1 MSFKKAINVP
11 PSVSKETTKTLVED
25 IRVGELYWKQDGSYN
40 WMLGQLVAVN
50 SSKKT
55 ANFRLVNEV
64 TGEIVQESQV
74 PIQENINLCDVH
86 LLPANPLF
94 STEADMTHLRHLN
107 EAAIAKN
114 LEDRCLLQN
123 QRPYTFMANVLIA
136 VNPLK
141 SLENPD
147 KHLFIA
153 QPLDQCPP
161 HPYHI
166 AECAYR
172 QLCAIRAVMQNQ
184 SIIISGES
192 GSGKTETSKII
203 LDFLTTRAIRRS
215 HGLSS
220 ASEDELESE
229 MTQSSLISSSSSLH
243 LALSYPISSRSTRGN
258 ELIGNYTSSATLGE
272 RLMETI
278 PILESF
284 GNAKTHWNHNSSRF
298 GKYMRL
304 QFSTKTHALN
314 GALIETYLLEK
325 SRLVNQPFGERNFHI
340 FYELLASEE
349 KHFLTE
355 ELHLSPNDPEKYN
368 YLSQTPS
375 VNACKGPTSESSY
388 HQINDAHNFRNLCKA
403 LHFVGIGDDIQQELF
418 SIVAGLL
425 HLGNVSFIEQETSEG
440 IVSSIDMDNEE
451 VITSLANAAELL
463 GVQAGEL
470 RDCMLMRRIATRG
483 ARRGSIYYVKR
494 DVRTALYSRDTISKT
509 IYEHVFNW
517 LMVQCARALDY
528 DSARADVTPYIGVLD
543 VFGFEDFEPKNRNS
557 FEQLLINYA
566 NEALQSLFNTCIFE
580 AEQDLYRKEHIYAPC
595 NLTLA
600 FPFPLSKG
608 SDTSSRNSLSSAT
621 ESEENTPK
629 SPPYSLTPDQNVIQY
644 SNNSECLDLIASRHG
659 GIFVTIDNVSRL
671 PCPSDGKLN
680 ERLHTLFKR
689 HPCFPTPHPRDL
701 RYTFMIKHYAGT
713 VTYHVDSFVDKN
725 NNIISEQFE
734 ELIRKSS
741 CRILIEMTDR
751 HRNKLS
757 PRLDASS
764 LETANQTANRAG
776 SSLPDEKRR
785 NSELSSSKRLKGG
798 SVSNLF
804 SKQMK
809 GLITELEGTSC
820 NFVRCIKPNTQMK
833 PGVFEK
839 SFVVEQLRC
848 SGTVQA
854 CEVLRVGLSTR
865 ILYAEIVDV
874 YKSLLSAS
882 ILQQF
887 ESNERLFTQAMLW
900 VYKVPAS
907 AFRLGDTRLFLR
919 TGKLDLL
926 DQLLS
931 PSLDSLDSNKIETRM
946 LFYLHRKRWVS
957 LVTKVIVH
965 NHFQRIYITC
975 KYRRKAVLIQS
986 IARRWLVRQRV
997 ARLKKALLVH
1007 QHWKRF
1013 VHKSRIVNRFQELPE
1028 EKMVLLNR
1036 LLQKPYLSYRQKW
1049 LLQWLGPLER
1059 VLYMQ
1064 RRWKKLFLQYSA
1076 RQGFVWILNRV
1087 RRRRSALKI
1096 QLCFRCHVARTRA
1109 RKLRIA
1115 QWARRNWR
1123 VVLLKLR
1130 IALFFTR
1137 ILAKVHVGRL
1147 EVENEKLREE
1157 KVASTQEIDTLR
1169 KQIDQMREL
1178 YEELEVEC
1186 ERGEYDIAAQQS
1198 QMERLN
1204 TKLSVAQ
1211 RELTVLKSQRNFNET
1226 APSYWERLVQ
1236 FLTCSA
1242 LSFESTNH
1250 NPLYID
1256 SRLND
1261 PCKNY
1266 TTRAPKSPIT
1276 SRRSDGTSS
1285 SGQLTEESHTHPLPI
1300 YKRNENQQRR
1310 HSEKESNKCG
1320 CVCHSSDVRDGPHHR
1335 QISSSL
1341 KSDGVVHRPAH
1352 SYLRY
1357 NVR

>member
-1 MSFKKAINVP
+1 
-11 PSVSKETTKTLVED
+11 
-25 IRVGELYWKQDGSYN
+25 
-40 WMLGQLVAVN
+40 
-50 SSKKT
+50 
-55 ANFRLVNEV
+55 
-64 TGEIVQESQV
+64 
-74 PIQENINLCDVH
+74 
-86 LLPANPLF
+86 
-94 STEADMTHLRHLN
+94 MTHLRHLN

-325 SRLVNQPFGERNFHI
+325 SRLVSQPFGERNFHI

-403 LHFVGIGDDIQQELF
+403 LHFVGIGDDVQQELF

-451 VITSLANAAELL
+451 VIISLANAAELL

-1204 TKLSVAQ
+1204 TKLSAAQ

-1320 CVCHSSDVRDGPHHR
+1320 CLCHSSDVRDGPHHR

>member
-1 MSFKKAINVP
+1 MSHKKAINVS
-11 PSVSKETTKTLVED
+11 PSTAKDSSKTLSSD
-25 IRVGELYWKQDGSYN
+25 IRVGELYWKQDGSIN
-40 WMLGQLVAVN
+40 WMLGQLIAVDLP
-50 SSKKT
+50 KQT
-55 ANFRLVNEV
+55 ASFRLVNEL
-64 TGEIVQESQV
+64 TGEIVQESQSPV
-74 PIQENINLCDVH
+74 QEDVNLQEVR

-94 STEADMTHLRHLN
+94 STAADMTHLRHLN

-141 SLENPD
+141 PLENPD

-215 HGLSS
+215 HGLST
-220 ASEDELESE
+220 ASEDEFDSE
-229 MTQSSLISSSSSLH
+229 LTNNSLNCSSSSLH
-243 LALSYPISSRSTRGN
+243 LALSYPISSRSSRGIEIN
-258 ELIGNYTSSATLGE
+258 GKPTSSATLGE

-304 QFSTKTHALN
+304 QFSTTTHALN

-325 SRLVNQPFGERNFHI
+325 SRLVNQPLGERNFHI

-349 KHFLTE
+349 KHFLKE
-355 ELHLSPNDPEKYN
+355 ELHLTPNDPTKYS
-368 YLSQTPS
+368 YLSQSIGQS
-375 VNACKGPTSESSY
+375 VGKRALAESTY
-388 HQINDAHNFRNLCKA
+388 HQINDTENFRNLCKA
-403 LHFVGIGDDIQQELF
+403 LLFVGIGDDVQQELF

-440 IVSSIDMDNEE
+440 VVSGIDTDNEQ
-451 VITSLANAAELL
+451 VVTSLANAADLL
-463 GVQAGEL
+463 GVQAEEL
-470 RDCMLMRRIATRG
+470 RDCMLMKRIATRG

-517 LMVQCARALDY
+517 LMVQCAQALDY

-580 AEQDLYRKEHIYAPC
+580 AEQDLYRKEHIYAPS
-595 NLTLA
+595 NLTLT
-600 FPFPLSKG
+600 FPFPLPTG
-608 SDTSSRNSLSSAT
+608 SDKPSRNSLLSAT
-621 ESEENTPK
+621 ESDDNLLR
-629 SPPYSLTPDQNVIQY
+629 PPTYSLTPEQNVIQY

-671 PCPSDGKLN
+671 PCPSDRKLN

-701 RYTFMIKHYAGT
+701 RFTFMIQHYAGT

-734 ELIRKSS
+734 EVIRKSS
-741 CRILIEMTDR
+741 CQILIEMTDR
-751 HRNKLS
+751 HRNQLS
-757 PRLDASS
+757 PRSGVSS
-764 LETANQTANRAG
+764 LETESTANG
-776 SSLPDEKRR
+776 VGHSDEKRR
-785 NSELSSSKRLKGG
+785 NSEMSSSKRLKGG
-798 SVSNLF
+798 SVSNIF

-874 YKSLLSAS
+874 YKNVLTTS

-900 VYKVPAS
+900 VYKVPNS
-907 AFRLGDTRLFLR
+907 AYRLGDTRLFLR

-931 PSLDSLDSNKIETRM
+931 PSLDSLDSKNIETQM
-946 LFYLHRKRWVS
+946 LFYLHRKRWIS
-957 LVTKVIVH
+957 LVTKVIVY
-965 NHFQRIYITC
+965 NHFERIYISC
-975 KYRRKAVLIQS
+975 KFRRKAVLIQS
-986 IARRWLVRQRV
+986 VARRWLAWRRI
-997 ARLKKALLVH
+997 ARLKKAVRAH

-1013 VHKSRIVNRFQELPE
+1013 LDKARIVHKFQDLPE

-1036 LLQKPYLSYRQKW
+1036 LLKKPYLQHRQKW

-1076 RQGFVWILNRV
+1076 RRGFVWVLNRV
-1087 RRRRSALKI
+1087 RRRQSILKI
-1096 QLCFRCHVARTRA
+1096 QLCFRCHVARKRV

-1115 QWARRNWR
+1115 RSVQRHWR
-1123 VVLLKLR
+1123 VLFLKLR
-1130 IALFFTR
+1130 IARFFIR
-1137 ILAKVHVGRL
+1137 ILERVHVRRL
-1147 EVENEKLREE
+1147 EEENEKLREE
-1157 KVASTQEIDTLR
+1157 KLASCQEISALR
-1169 KQIDQMREL
+1169 KQIEKMKEL
-1178 YEELEVEC
+1178 YEEMEVEC

-1198 QMERLN
+1198 QLDRLN
-1204 TKLSVAQ
+1204 AKLNAAQ
-1211 RELTVLKSQRNFNET
+1211 RELTALKSQRNTNET

-1242 LSFESTNH
+1242 LSFESTNY

-1256 SRLND
+1256 SKLRD
-1261 PCKNY
+1261 PRTNY
-1266 TTRAPKSPIT
+1266 SIRPNSPVLLHQ
-1276 SRRSDGTSS
+1276 RDGSSS
-1285 SGQLTEESHTHPLPI
+1285 SGQLTEESHARPPLMRR
-1300 YKRNENQQRR
+1300 KSENQKRC
-1310 HSEKESNKCG
+1310 HSEEESDKCA
-1320 CVCHSSDVRDGPHHR
+1320 CACHSFDARDGSHHR
-1335 QISSSL
+1335 VISSL
-1341 KSDGVVHRPAH
+1341 IKSDCGKHRPPR

-1357 NVR
+1357 SVS

>member
-1 MSFKKAINVP
+1 
-11 PSVSKETTKTLVED
+11 
-25 IRVGELYWKQDGSYN
+25 
-40 WMLGQLVAVN
+40 
-50 SSKKT
+50 
-55 ANFRLVNEV
+55 
-64 TGEIVQESQV
+64 
-74 PIQENINLCDVH
+74 
-86 LLPANPLF
+86 
-94 STEADMTHLRHLN
+94 MTHLRHLN

-1266 TTRAPKSPIT
+1266 TTRAPKSPII